1 MKKIIS
7 LITLTVLLFVSCKKT
22 DTMALL
28 SKKPNQTGIN
38 ISSSEN
44 IELIKK
50 MVDQVTKFNMVDFR
64 SNFAPSAILHDNRK
78 NLTVDE
84 NVKMLED
91 LKAKGIV
98 FTMGKEPLIWEVIND
113 KPDTKTGVTNYVI
126 SFYETTF
133 TKGTKSVVIVYNM
146 NFAMKDGK
154 IQEEWDMYDSADLV
168 KLINE

>member
-50 MVDQVTKFNMVDFR
+50 MVDQVTKFDMVDFR

-126 SFYETTF
+126 SYYETTF